1 MTGKLA
7 RINKASRMLF
17 GKTGESK
24 FMGSGD
30 KKVQVNLA
38 IDSRNTARKVKRG
51 RGRRNIMLEKDCW
64 HTQSTP
70 LGGNQR
76 EETFLEVPFE
86 VMAEAKRQ
94 AIRRWSLRGFPAV
107 YSLNFDSVQV
117 SCSST

>member
-1 MTGKLA
+1 
-7 RINKASRMLF
+7 
-17 GKTGESK
+17 
-24 FMGSGD
+24 MGSGD